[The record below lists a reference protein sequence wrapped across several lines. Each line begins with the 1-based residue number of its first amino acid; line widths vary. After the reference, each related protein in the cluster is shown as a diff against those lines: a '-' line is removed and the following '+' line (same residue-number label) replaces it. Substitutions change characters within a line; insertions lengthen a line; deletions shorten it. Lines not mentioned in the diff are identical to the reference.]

1 MAINKNVL
9 AEKQATV
16 LSEDGNTMYATIQM
30 RHGKESEMD
39 KSKFVPAEMGVATDT
54 KKAFMAFGS
63 NQVKEMMFRED
74 SEIEELLE
82 EVRDISDQAVEAVES
97 AEATAKQAIEDYTEQ
112 MKATIPEDYTEMVK
126 KVDVLER
133 TKAPAIMQ
141 TVSGESLQIEDS
153 ADAPMAG
160 LRVFGKSRQVK
171 TTGAQLIPCP
181 IDEELE
187 SYDGFVAAISKD
199 NGIEVT
205 LKTGFDPIKSNSD
218 IYFAGGNQANEES
231 NYELQ
236 PQIPAGEYHLHI
248 DDKTFNSFS
257 FYIIVWRNGTSNTL
271 SAGTTQDRNIT
282 IQENDKFRIF
292 IRPKASATTGTYT
305 IKPMLNSGSTA
316 LPWEPYTG
324 GKPSPS
330 PDYPQEIE
338 IPGSEGSVGVNVTG
352 AQLAPI
358 NKAKSNEGVTVSFNS
373 DGSLN
378 ITGTPN
384 KQYARVLY
392 EDVELEP
399 GDYYVTSG
407 LSGNHSELSEPG
419 RMFLQVVVFKPS
431 GTKYYMNTGF
441 TIDGTEARI
450 VCDIIYNSATL
461 QAINLFNF
469 KPMLNRGS
477 TALPWEPY
485 HTPQKLTLSTS
496 NGLPGIPVDSGGNY
510 TDESDQQWICDEVDL
525 KRGKYVQRVKKVVYD
540 GSEDE
545 RWNIEEAKIGNRFSL
560 LLDELY
566 MNSDTDVNGSHSMN
580 SNFALSIS
588 GGTYSR
594 QNCYAVKIGR
604 IYVSLNGPERLEQL
618 RQYLKQNPMTVLYA
632 FETPIETDLS
642 EEELTAYAALRTNY
656 PTTVVTSDSDPEVG
670 IEVEYVADTKTY
682 IDNKF
687 AELAQSLAATQN
699 TLLEV

>member
-30 RHGKESEMD
+30 RHGKEADMD

-74 SEIEELLE
+74 SEIEELLG
-82 EVRDISDQAVEAVES
+82 EVREISDKAVEAVES
-97 AEATAKQAIEDYTEQ
+97 AEATAKQTIQDFTDQ
-112 MKATIPEDYTEMVK
+112 MKATIPEDYTETVK
-126 KVDVLER
+126 KVDTLER

-141 TVSGESLQIEDS
+141 TVFGESLQIEDS

-171 TTGAQLIPCP
+171 TTGAQLFDASKPLTKTHGGATITNNGDGSFT
-181 IDEELE
+181 ISGSGSLTDNFGGV
-187 SYDGFVAAISKD
+187 SYSINSDDFKKLFKVGNVYLKGAINKGIYFEVAY
-199 NGIEVT
+199 
-205 LKTGFDPIKSNSD
+205 IKSDGNLYQRNDRTINLTNEIYNAITSVKFGFYGNSGSA
-218 IYFAGGNQANEES
+218 IPNE
-231 NYELQ
+231 
-236 PQIPAGEYHLHI
+236 
-248 DDKTFNSFS
+248 
-257 FYIIVWRNGTSNTL
+257 
-271 SAGTTQDRNIT
+271 TT
-282 IQENDKFRIF
+282 
-292 IRPKASATTGTYT
+292 
-305 IKPMLNSGSTA
+305 KPMLYQDGDGT
-316 LPWEPYTG
+316 WEPYTG
-324 GKPSPS
+324 GEPSPS

-338 IPGSEGSVGVNVTG
+338 IPGSDGNVGVNVTG

-384 KQYARVLY
+384 RQYAHVLN

-399 GDYYVTSG
+399 GDYYATSG
-407 LSGNHSELSEPG
+407 LSEGYDEPG
-419 RMFLQVVVFKPS
+419 IMFMQVIVSKPS
-431 GTKYYMNTGF
+431 GRKYYIDTSF
-441 TIDGTEARI
+441 TIDGTETRI

-485 HTPQKLTLSTS
+485 HTPQKLTLSTP
-496 NGLPGIPVDSGGNY
+496 NGLPGIPVDSGGNC
-510 TDESDQQWICDEVDL
+510 TDESDQQWICDEVDFD
-525 KRGKYVQRVKKVVYD
+525 RGKYVQRVKKVT
-540 GSEDE
+540 
-545 RWNIEEAKIGNRFSL
+545 NLTFTKAKFGG
-560 LLDELY
+560 ELE
-566 MNSDTDVNGSHSMN
+566 N
-580 SNFALSIS
+580 SNLYVTSNIS
-588 GGTYSR
+588 DMYTTNDYPPAICSNLIYDKNVLATEMDAFYIYDKTIRARLKGIKDDEVAAATLKTYTF
-594 QNCYAVKIGR
+594 
-604 IYVSLNGPERLEQL
+604 IYHL
-618 RQYLKQNPMTVLYA
+618 A
-632 FETPIETDLS
+632 TPIETDLS

-656 PTTVVTSDSDPEVG
+656 PTTVVTSDSDPAVDME
-670 IEVEYVADTKTY
+670 IEYVADTKTY

-687 AELAQSLAATQN
+687 AELAQNLSATQN